1 MHSRLQLLLVLLCA
15 SLAWPQDAFLDDN
28 PTRYR
33 GTDPWLR
40 VWSLYRGFHVA
51 EAHALRERLTPTR
64 PLDFLIAATLGED
77 TLAQAV
83 RLGKGTPWEV
93 RAYLQQGQVAKA
105 IELATPELL
114 HEILAAQARQKKDA
128 DARLAWET
136 VRQLALGRQAWSR
149 AGWAEL
155 ELARLPPQKA
165 RTSHEEAALQLFRK
179 DGNRAGVL
187 AAWRARLADN
197 RVLESFWPAKGPNLA
212 LQLLPRLQAELKAEA
227 DPLYRLWYRH
237 QCMTVGAYGH
247 APGMQQAL
255 EREAAGG
262 PLAVAACR
270 TLSGLAELEQRYD
283 VTAKWLEKAVALSRR
298 LPPVPLDEVLF
309 PANRT
314 AALLS
319 EQAFAET
326 WLGRTPQAFV
336 HLEEA
341 LALPA
346 TATQRTS
353 AFEQLFYFQLAAGD
367 RTAGATAERFLAH
380 LETLSDPLARA
391 EGYLSFVYA
400 FNGARPTA
408 TRQLTPLR
416 LTEGG
421 WARRLL
427 GEGSPSPAERAL
439 ATFAEARRL
448 DPRRASLWMV
458 VEAHVYAA
466 LGRLAEARESY
477 RQAWMLASQLDGEY
491 DRYYAGATYA
501 AELMAA
507 GQAAEA
513 AAVLRKAAETSP
525 QAGGPTSTLWT
536 GVSFAETESGRPQ
549 AGLEAAEQA
558 LVTARG
564 AQYSSTA
571 YALLAKALAQEALG
585 QPEAARATMREAVE
599 GLGAR
604 NIASA
609 SYSLDEAHLALR
621 RKDGQGAL
629 AAFGTA
635 LEEQLAARSLRRLAT
650 TAREYAAVPGAPADV
665 AERALTALLDPVVGL
680 EAAHLA
686 PDELEEVR
694 SLFEAAVSRKNEPA
708 AVARWMEAWRTW
720 TSAPVF
726 NDREVEESRRTYRL
740 LASSGKAR
748 ADDLARAR
756 QDVLAALNR
765 LRQRSPEMARWMPA
779 EYGDLIQLQERL
791 DPDTLV
797 VQYYPG
803 DEVLY
808 LLALTRQ
815 GLFLTQLPVPRT
827 QLEATLSAWQTSL
840 VRRQPDEEARTRL
853 SSWLLAPL
861 QAQLEG
867 KQQVWVLPVGS
878 LWYLAFDSLEGPG
891 ARSWS
896 SLAPAD
902 LATLLGDPRREEGP
916 RVVLAPDVDLPAAEQ
931 EARAVADLVGGKL
944 LVRSQAT
951 RGSLGEQAQLVHL
964 ATHAHTSKD
973 VNRSQFDLA
982 DGPLT
987 LQEIYSL
994 RLAHGALV
1002 VLSACRTGVGESE
1015 PGRAVTSLGS
1025 AFRVAGASTV
1035 VSSLWPVDDDATR
1048 DLLVAFYR
1056 GLAAG
1061 LGRGEALRRAK
1072 AEIAARPQYHS
1083 PYYWAG
1089 FTLWGDP
1096 R

>member
-1 MHSRLQLLLVLLCA
+1 MRALLLCLLCA
-15 SLAWPQDAFLDDN
+15 GLAWAQEAYLDDN
-28 PTRYR
+28 PSRYR
-33 GTDPWLR
+33 GSDPWLR
-40 VWSLYRGFHVA
+40 VWALYRGFHVA
-51 EAHALRERLTPTR
+51 EAHALRERLTPRTAR
-64 PLDFLIAATLGED
+64 DFLIAASLGED
-77 TLAQAV
+77 TLAQAA
-83 RLGKGTPWEV
+83 RLGKGTAWEV
-93 RAYLQQGQVAKA
+93 RAYLQQGQLAKA
-105 IELATPELL
+105 IELATPELVEEVL
-114 HEILAAQARQKKDA
+114 RAQARQKKDA
-128 DARLAWET
+128 EARLAWEG
-136 VRQLALGRQAWSR
+136 VRQLALGRHAWSR

-155 ELARLPPQKA
+155 ELAKLPPQAA

-187 AAWRARLADN
+187 AAWRGLVTNSRI
-197 RVLESFWPAKGPNLA
+197 LESFWPAKGPNLA
-212 LQLLPRLQAELKAEA
+212 LPLLPRLQAELKAER

-237 QCMTVGAYGH
+237 QLLKVGSYGH
-247 APGMQQAL
+247 APGVQQTL

-270 TLSGLAELEQRYD
+270 TLAGLAELEQHYD
-283 VTAKWLEKAVALSRR
+283 VTAQWLQKAVELSRR

-309 PANRT
+309 PAHRT
-314 AALLS
+314 SALLS
-319 EQAFAET
+319 ELAFAET

-341 LALPA
+341 LTLPSSP
-346 TATQRTS
+346 TDRTR

-367 RTAGATAERFLAH
+367 RTAGDTAERFLAH
-380 LETLSDPLARA
+380 LETLADPLARA

-416 LTEGG
+416 LTEGS

-439 ATFAEARRL
+439 AAFAEARRV
-448 DPRRASLWMV
+448 DPRRASLWTV

-466 LGRLAEARESY
+466 LGRLAEAREAY
-477 RQAWMLASQLDGEY
+477 RQAWALASQLTGEY
-491 DRYYAGATYA
+491 DRYYAGATFA

-513 AAVLRKAAETSP
+513 AAVLRKAVEISP
-525 QAGGPTSTLWT
+525 PAGGPTSTLWT
-536 GVSFAETESGRPQ
+536 GVSFAETEGGHPQ

-558 LVTARG
+558 LATARG

-571 YALLAKALAQEALG
+571 YALLAKALALEGLG
-585 QPEAARATMREAVE
+585 RPEAAQATLREAVQ
-599 GLGAR
+599 GLAAR
-604 NIASA
+604 NISAA
-609 SYSLDEAHLALR
+609 SYSLDEARLALR
-621 RKDGQGAL
+621 RHDPPGAL
-629 AAFGTA
+629 AAFQTA
-635 LEEQLAARSLRRLAT
+635 LEEQLAARGLRRLAS
-650 TAREYAAVPGAPADV
+650 TAREYAAVPGAPTDV
-665 AERALTALLDPVVGL
+665 GERALTALLDPAVGL

-686 PDELEEVR
+686 PEELGEVR
-694 SLFEAAVSRKNEPA
+694 SLFESTVARTSEPA
-708 AVARWMEAWRTW
+708 AVARWMETWRTW
-720 TSAPVF
+720 TNAPAL
-726 NDREVEESRRTYRL
+726 NDREVEESRRAYRL

-779 EYGDLIQLQERL
+779 EYGDLIWLQERL

-827 QLEATLSAWQTSL
+827 QLETTLQAWQTSL
-840 VRRQPDEEARTRL
+840 LRRQPDEEARTRL
-853 SSWLLAPL
+853 SRWLLAPL
-861 QAQLEG
+861 EAQLAG
-867 KQQVWVLPVGS
+867 KKQVWVLPVGS
-878 LWYLAFDSLEGPG
+878 LWYLAFDSLEAPG
-891 ARSWS
+891 GRAWS

-902 LATLLGDPRREEGP
+902 LTTLLSEPHREEGP

-931 EARAVADLVGGKL
+931 EAREVAGLVGARL
-944 LVRSQAT
+944 LVKAQAT
-951 RGSLGEQAQLVHL
+951 RAPLTERAQLVHL
-964 ATHAHTSKD
+964 ATHAQTEKD
-973 VNRSQFDLA
+973 VNRSRFELA
-982 DGPLT
+982 DGPLS

-994 RLAHGALV
+994 RLARGALV
-1002 VLSACRTGVGESE
+1002 VLSACRTGVGEIE

-1072 AEIAARPQYHS
+1072 AEIAAQPRYHS
-1083 PYYWAG
+1083 PYFWAG